1 MPILKKVELGREKEH
16 TLPSTTTTTTTTT
29 THMLSQVKD
38 IDRAVKRF
46 LKFDIFS
53 VQKNDFFQY
62 TRSHVAHRYDLTCV
76 NGRFALFFEDHY

>member
-46 LKFDIFS
+46 LKFDIFQFKKMIFS
-53 VQKNDFFQY
+53 S
-62 TRSHVAHRYDLTCV
+62 TLVAMSLTV
-76 NGRFALFFEDHY
+76 TI